1 MIPVT
6 ASTSIRVATQPVDF
20 RKQLDGIIAHC
31 RQALST
37 DPMTGTLFIFINRAK
52 TMIRVL
58 VYDGTGF
65 WLMTKR
71 ISKGRFNGWPR
82 AGEAIT
88 PMTARALVAILQM
101 PSTNEWKN
109 LNINNV

>member
-6 ASTSIRVATQPVDF
+6 ASTPILIAIEPVDF
-20 RKQLDGIIAHC
+20 RRQMDGLIAHC
-31 RQALST
+31 RLVLSA

-58 VYDGTGF
+58 VYEGNGF

-71 ISKGRFNGWPR
+71 LSKGKFTGWPK
-82 AGEAIT
+82 ANQ
-88 PMTARALVAILQM
+88 ALSPLSAKVLMRLLHA
-101 PSTNEWKN
+101 
-109 LNINNV
+109 